1 MDQSPLVKEMVDA
14 GAKFIGEFAKYVP
27 IQAAFWLKA
36 SEEEQWYLHLAS
48 DQIDDT
54 NFDLAYGEV
63 MRMASRIP
71 DPWLS
76 PFEIKVV
83 SSKNPLAA
91 AVVGFQNK
99 FPGRI
104 PTRYR
109 GRPLGNISVEEV
121 YMYPQP
127 ATAAI

>member
-1 MDQSPLVKEMVDA
+1 MVDA

-27 IQAAFWLKA
+27 VQVAFWLKA
-36 SEEEQWYLHLAS
+36 REEEQWYLYLAS

-63 MRMASRIP
+63 MRIASRIP

-83 SSKNPLAA
+83 SSKDPLAA

-99 FPGRI
+99 YPGVN
-104 PTRYR
+104 PTRHR
-109 GRPLGNISVEEV
+109 SRPLGTRIVEEV

>member
-1 MDQSPLVKEMVDA
+1 VKEMVDA

-27 IQAAFWLKA
+27 VQAALWLKA
-36 SEEEQWYLHLAS
+36 SEEEQWYLYLAS

-63 MRMASRIP
+63 MRIASRIP

-83 SSKNPLAA
+83 SSKDPLAA

-99 FPGRI
+99 YPGI
-104 PTRYR
+104 NPTRHR
-109 GRPLGNISVEEV
+109 SRPLGNRIVEEV
-121 YMYPQP
+121 FMYPPP